1 VYGDKVRV
9 VWKNYP
15 LEFHKDAPLAAL
27 AAMAAHEQGKFWPF
41 HDKVFGSQPKIQR
54 EFLLQYAKDVGLDVK
69 RFQEAL
75 DAARG
80 KPSIDADVAEAH
92 TIGVTGTP
100 AFFVNGRFL
109 SGAKP
114 FEEFAKVINEELTKQ
129 KLPIPPGAPA
139 G

>member
-1 VYGDKVRV
+1 M
-9 VWKNYP
+9 WKNYP

-27 AAMAAHEQGKFWPF
+27 AAMAAHEQGKFWSF

-54 EFLLQYAKDVGLDVK
+54 DFLLQYAKEVGLDVK
-69 RFQEAL
+69 RFQ
-75 DAARG
+75 DAIDTARYKG
-80 KPSIDADVAEAH
+80 AIDADVSEAH

-109 SGAKP
+109 SGAKQ

-129 KLPIPPGAPA
+129 KLPIPSGAPT